1 MPNIM
6 PAEGEATPPEAAL
19 SDEDR
24 TALRKAVRA
33 LEGSSYAGRLSR
45 PAGRP
50 SAASKVDRHMALGR
64 ESRLYRRRA
73 GVSPPHP
80 QQPRRGAGPPDPN
93 GADAAS

>member
-6 PAEGEATPPEAAL
+6 SAEGEATPPEAAL

-24 TALRKAVRA
+24 TALRKTVRA

-45 PAGRP
+45 LAGRP

-64 ESRLYRRRA
+64 DSRLDWGA
-73 GVSPPHP
+73 GVSPAHP